1 MKNVSYVIL
10 LEGLVVKQMTPYIS
24 YRNTLSIFGV

>member
-1 MKNVSYVIL
+1 MKNVSYVTL

-24 YRNTLSIFGV
+24 YRNTLSVFDV